1 MEVRMRGSNKKYIVI
16 KEIVLYVYILNLKY
30 YLLLFVI

>member
-1 MEVRMRGSNKKYIVI
+1 MRGSNKKYIVI